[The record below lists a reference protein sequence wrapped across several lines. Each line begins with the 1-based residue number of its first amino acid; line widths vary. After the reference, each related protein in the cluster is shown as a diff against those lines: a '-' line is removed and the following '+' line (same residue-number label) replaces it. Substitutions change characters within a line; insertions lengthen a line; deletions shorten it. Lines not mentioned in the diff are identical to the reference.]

1 MLLCQKGYDEIIF
14 SIHCAAYKQASE
26 RTAYGFT
33 SCIHE
38 FLLKGCEY
46 VITNMNLF

>member
-14 SIHCAAYKQASE
+14 SIHCAVYKQASE